1 MANWCAPC
9 GPGYAPRVTPLWLLS
24 APPFG
29 PALWDGARA
38 RLAERFAVRSLDL
51 VDSAEDFSLPA
62 VWTRLQARLGEEAP
76 GLLVGHGLAVPYL
89 LAFASSLPLR
99 GLVLCNGP
107 IGPLHPLLAAASAL
121 ARQGAVLDPLLRP
134 GLAIPA
140 LASSLGL
147 RRAVRNPYVMDR
159 DTVVAVCGPA
169 LSGARPR
176 RALRVLLAGL
186 PEPTRSTAPVTSP
199 LLLIWGDEDRL
210 HPASCVDLARLRAP
224 GLRHHRVAGGRLL
237 HPVERPWETAEAIER
252 WESRLEA

>member
-1 MANWCAPC
+1 MVNWCAPS
-9 GPGYAPRVTPLWLLS
+9 GPGYAPPVTPLWLLS

-29 PALWDGARA
+29 PALWDGVRA
-38 RLAERFAVRSLDL
+38 RLEERFAVRSLDL
-51 VDSAEDFSLPA
+51 VDPGEDFSIPA
-62 VWTRLQARLGEEAP
+62 ARTRLQARLGEEAP

-89 LAFASSLPLR
+89 LAFAPTLPLR

-107 IGPLHPLLAAASAL
+107 IGPLHPLLAGASAL
-121 ARQGAVLDPLLRP
+121 ARPGSVLEPLLRP
-134 GLAIPA
+134 ELAIPA

-169 LSGARPR
+169 LSGVRPR
-176 RALRVLLAGL
+176 RALRELLAGL
-186 PEPTRSTAPVTSP
+186 PEVAGSTVPLSSP

-224 GLRHHRVAGGRLL
+224 ALRHHRVAGGRLL

-252 WESRLEA
+252 WGSRLEV